1 MEAIGIFVFL
11 SVLLVLGKLLR
22 TLIPFFQLLY
32 LPSSV
37 IAGIVGLLLV
47 NLFPAAVPAS
57 WLASIKQMP
66 GFLINVV
73 FAGLFLGASIP
84 ALRKVWQ
91 LALPQFCYGQL
102 QAWGQYVLGI
112 GLALLLLVPVFGVSS
127 GFGNLLEIGFEGG
140 HGTVGGMAA
149 SMTEFNWSEGI
160 ALGYTVA
167 TIGMI
172 SGVVLGIA
180 LINWARRRG
189 HLTLS
194 STGSAVDKSKLIGIY
209 PKGER
214 PAAGRQ
220 TVISD
225 SIDSLAWHLALL
237 GLAILIGWLMLK
249 GLTEMEM
256 GLRSLFSWE
265 ASFVFFKAFPL
276 FPLCMIGGLLLQK
289 IAEATGW
296 GKLIDHGQMQR
307 LTGASLDFLVV
318 AAVCTIQLD
327 VITSNWAALLI
338 LIVAGIAWSV
348 TMLLYVAPRLFKQD
362 WFERGIAEFG
372 QSMGVT
378 ATGLL
383 LLRTVDPENKT
394 SAPAAFG
401 YKQLLH
407 EPIMGGGLWT
417 ALALPLV
424 FTQGALTVLVI
435 SLVFFAFWTL
445 IAWRIARVKQS

>member
-1 MEAIGIFVFL
+1 MDAIGIFIFL

-22 TLIPFFQLLY
+22 TLIPALQLLY

-37 IAGIVGLLLV
+37 IGGILGLILV
-47 NLFPAAVPAS
+47 NAFPSMVPTT
-57 WLASIKQMP
+57 WLSGIKQMP
-66 GFLINVV
+66 SFLINIV

-84 ALRKVWQ
+84 AVKKLWQ

-102 QAWGQYVLGI
+102 QAWGQYVIGI
-112 GLALLLLVPVFGVSS
+112 TLVILLLTPLFEVPSA
-127 GFGNLLEIGFEGG
+127 FGNLLEIGFEGG

-149 SMTEFNWSEGI
+149 SMTEFGWSEGI

-180 LINWARRRG
+180 LINWARRCG
-189 HLTLS
+189 HLS
-194 STGSAVDKSKLIGIY
+194 CQSRQIDKRSRMGIY
-209 PKGER
+209 PQDSQ
-214 PAAGRQ
+214 PTAGRQ
-220 TVISD
+220 TVIAD

-237 GLAILIGWLMLK
+237 GLAILLGWLILK
-249 GLTEMEM
+249 GLTEMEI
-256 GLRSLFSWE
+256 GVRSLLSWE
-265 ASFVFFKAFPL
+265 TSFIFFKAFPL
-276 FPLCMIGGLLLQK
+276 FPLCMIGGLILQK
-289 IAEATGW
+289 IAERSAW
-296 GKLIDHGQMQR
+296 AKLIDHGQMQR

-318 AAVCTIQLD
+318 AAICTIQLE
-327 VITSNWAALLI
+327 VITSNWAPLLI
-338 LIVAGIAWSV
+338 LILVGIAWSV
-348 TMLLYVAPRLFKQD
+348 FMLLWMAPRLFKHD

-417 ALALPLV
+417 AMALPLI
-424 FTQGALTVLVI
+424 FSEGALIVLMI
-435 SLVFFAFWTL
+435 SLLFFAIWIL
-445 IAWRIARVKQS
+445 IAWRIARSRV